1 MANQKGGESIEPE
14 LHNAVRLGNPKSTPL
29 EIALNTDVGE
39 RLIHRELEKLP
50 WVLVDLFSGG
60 IPFVVSHFSLGDE
73 FEADFVVL
81 KGFSGGWNIHFIELE
96 PASLQPF
103 KANGEFSPRLNH
115 AAAQIRKWRA
125 FYERRDKLP
134 YLVSQLNDAVIK
146 KDLLWADHREP
157 TDSVGWPFI
166 HPDSWHV
173 PHFHVIM
180 GRRQQFATLTLR
192 LKAGLAQT
200 EGFEL
205 ITYDRVLDLHL
216 HQLEDPAYQ

>member
-1 MANQKGGESIEPE
+1 MP
-14 LHNAVRLGNPKSTPL
+14 TPL
-29 EIALNTDVGE
+29 EIAIDTDHGE
-39 RLIHRELEKLP
+39 RQIHRELEKLP
-50 WVLVDLFSGG
+50 WVLVELFGSG
-60 IPFVVSHFSLGDE
+60 ISFVISHFSLGDE

-81 KGFSGGWNIHFIELE
+81 SGFSGGWNIHLIELE

-134 YLVSQLNDAVIK
+134 YLVSQLNGAAIS
-146 KDLLWADHREP
+146 KDLLWGDHRVP

-173 PHFHVIM
+173 PHFHIVM
-180 GRRQQFATLTLR
+180 GRRQQFTDPMLR
-192 LKAGLAQT
+192 LKAGLAET

-205 ITYDRVLDLHL
+205 VTYDRVLDVHTR
-216 HQLEDPAYQ
+216 QLKDPAYQ